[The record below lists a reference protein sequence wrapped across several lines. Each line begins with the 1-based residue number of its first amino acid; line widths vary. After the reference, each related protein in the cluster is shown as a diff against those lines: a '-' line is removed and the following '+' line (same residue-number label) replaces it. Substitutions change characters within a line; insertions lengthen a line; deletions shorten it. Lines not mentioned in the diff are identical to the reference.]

1 MAEKNKKPEE
11 KTTPPGPES
20 GAQKPEE
27 TKKPEPETVETK
39 PIVVVEPI
47 QPVEVPQDFAPKKIT
62 RNQVEIIKTQIAKGA
77 SDDELKMFLYVC
89 ERTGL
94 DPFTRQVHLVP
105 RWDGKLGKE
114 VRTVIVGIDGL
125 RSIAE
130 RTNSY
135 AGNDDPIFG
144 DDKEIS
150 FNEVVYEGKNK
161 KEVPKKMMVP
171 NQATVTVK
179 KIVQGVIASFTA
191 TAKWDEYY
199 PGDKGGIM
207 WRKMPHNMLGK
218 CAEAKALRKAFP
230 AVMSGLY
237 VAEEMHQAGVGV
249 QTPEQKAAAN
259 QNAVFA
265 KAKKNLEALTDK
277 AKLEDYRG
285 KIEESDKYTEPQKVE
300 LLGIIDKQLEGAK

>member
-1 MAEKNKKPEE
+1 MAKSEKKPEE
-11 KTTPPGPES
+11 TTPPAPETR
-20 GAQKPEE
+20 EE
-27 TKKPEPETVETK
+27 TTEETTADQPQKVEAIT
-39 PIVVVEPI
+39 VVEPI
-47 QPVEVPQDFAPKKIT
+47 EPVQVPQDFTPKKIT
-62 RNQVEIIKTQIAKGA
+62 RNQIEIIKTQIAKGA

-130 RTNSY
+130 RTGAY
-135 AGNDDPIFG
+135 AGNSDPEFG
-144 DDKEIS
+144 DEKEI
-150 FNEVVYEGKNK
+150 EYTDIIYEGKTK
-161 KEVPKKMMVP
+161 KEVKKKMFVP
-171 NQATVTVK
+171 TKASVTVS
-179 KIVQGVIASFTA
+179 KIVQGVIVPFPA

-207 WRKMPHNMLGK
+207 WRKMPNNMLGK

-230 AVMSGLY
+230 SVMSGLY

-249 QTPEQKAAAN
+249 QTDAQKAAA
-259 QNAVFA
+259 QQIALFT
-265 KAKKNLEALTDK
+265 KAKKNLEAQNDK
-277 AKLEDYRG
+277 AKLEDYRS

-300 LLGIIDKQLEGAK
+300 LLGIIDKKLESEAK